1 MQIQMHDPQE
11 WNLEK
16 IRGFLQN
23 DPGSECQA
31 GSRQELYG
39 WIQATLVEQEYF
51 HLRKKERGLVRAFLS
66 RVTRLGPAHLTRLIR
81 QYRRAGTLH
90 GQSKTRRRFAT
101 TYTREDV
108 ALVAETDRLHQR
120 LSGPATRCLFERAW
134 KQFGD
139 SQFERLA
146 QISVSHLYNLRRRGE
161 YRRQC
166 AQFDTTKP
174 VPVNIGE
181 RRRPDPR
188 DQPGY
193 LRVDTVHQGDWEGA
207 KGVYHI
213 NAVDAVTQWE
223 VVGCVTR
230 ISEHYLLPVLEA
242 ILHQFPFRLLG
253 FHTDNGSEYVNHTV
267 AQLLKTLLVEFTKS
281 RPAKSQDNAL
291 VEGKNGAIIRKH
303 MQWGHIPGEHAELV
317 HKFYTAHFNPYLNFH
332 RPCGFATVTVDAQG
346 KRQRVYKH
354 EHYAT
359 PYEKLKS
366 LPQAETYLK
375 PEHNWTQ
382 LDLTAQALSDTD
394 CARRMQRAKEQLLRK
409 VKIESPFPLKF

>member
-1 MQIQMHDPQE
+1 M
-11 WNLEK
+11 
-16 IRGFLQN
+16 
-23 DPGSECQA
+23 
-31 GSRQELYG
+31 
-39 WIQATLVEQEYF
+39 QATLVAQEYF
-51 HLRKKERGLVRAFLS
+51 HLKKKERGLIRAYLRKVSRLS
-66 RVTRLGPAHLTRLIR
+66 LAHVTRLIR
-81 QYRRAGTLH
+81 QYRRDGAI
-90 GQSKTRRRFAT
+90 QIRSKTRRRFAT
-101 TYTREDV
+101 IYTLEDV
-108 ALVAETDRLHQR
+108 ALLAETDRLHQR

-146 QISVSHLYNLRRRGE
+146 QISVSHLYNLRRRSE

-188 DQPGY
+188 HQPGY
-193 LRVDTVHQGDWEGA
+193 LRVDTVHQGDWEGV

-223 VVGCVTR
+223 VVGCVAR

-242 ILHQFPFRLLG
+242 ILHQFPFRILG
-253 FHTDNGSEYVNHTV
+253 FHTDNGSEYVNATV
-267 AQLLKTLLVEFTKS
+267 AQLLKTLLAEFTKS
-281 RPAKSQDNAL
+281 RPGKSQDNAL

-303 MQWGHIPGEHAELV
+303 IQWGHIPSEHAELV

-332 RPCGFATVTVDAQG
+332 RPCGFATITVDAQG
-346 KRQRVYKH
+346 KRQRIYQP

-366 LPQAETYLK
+366 LPQPEMYLK
-375 PEHNWTQ
+375 PGHSLVQ
-382 LDLTAQALSDTD
+382 LDALAHALSDTE

-409 VKIESPFPLKF
+409 VKLESPFPPKF

>member
-1 MQIQMHDPQE
+1 MHDPQE

-139 SQFERLA
+139 PKFERLTEN
-146 QISVSHLYNLRRRGE
+146 ISSLE
-161 YRRQC
+161 S
-166 AQFDTTKP
+166 
-174 VPVNIGE
+174 
-181 RRRPDPR
+181 
-188 DQPGY
+188 
-193 LRVDTVHQGDWEGA
+193 
-207 KGVYHI
+207 
-213 NAVDAVTQWE
+213 
-223 VVGCVTR
+223 R
-230 ISEHYLLPVLEA
+230 ISAPC
-242 ILHQFPFRLLG
+242 LG
-253 FHTDNGSEYVNHTV
+253 SFSF
-267 AQLLKTLLVEFTKS
+267 Q
-281 RPAKSQDNAL
+281 
-291 VEGKNGAIIRKH
+291 
-303 MQWGHIPGEHAELV
+303 
-317 HKFYTAHFNPYLNFH
+317 
-332 RPCGFATVTVDAQG
+332 
-346 KRQRVYKH
+346 
-354 EHYAT
+354 
-359 PYEKLKS
+359 
-366 LPQAETYLK
+366 PQADRTAL
-375 PEHNWTQ
+375 
-382 LDLTAQALSDTD
+382 AQALALNAPT
-394 CARRMQRAKEQLLRK
+394 
-409 VKIESPFPLKF
+409 P

>member
-1 MQIQMHDPQE
+1 MHDPQE

-139 SQFERLA
+139 P
-146 QISVSHLYNLRRRGE
+146 
-161 YRRQC
+161 
-166 AQFDTTKP
+166 QFDSTRP
-174 VPVNIGE
+174 VQVNIGE

-281 RPAKSQDNAL
+281 RPSKSQDNAL
-291 VEGKNGAIIRKH
+291 VESKNGAIIRKH

-354 EHYAT
+354 QHYAT

-366 LPQAETYLK
+366 LPHSETYLK
-375 PEHNWTQ
+375 PGHSFAQ
-382 LDLTAQALSDTD
+382 LDTMAQALSDTD